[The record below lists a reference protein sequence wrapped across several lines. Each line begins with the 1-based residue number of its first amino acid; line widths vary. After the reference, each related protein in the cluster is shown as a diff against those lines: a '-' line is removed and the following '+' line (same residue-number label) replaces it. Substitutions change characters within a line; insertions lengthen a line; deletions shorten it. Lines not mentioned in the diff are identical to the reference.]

1 MPSATA
7 GSHLQGVTRADA
19 RPGRWPWWAV
29 VTLLGALLTGPLA
42 PPGSVGA
49 HASLVRSVPAHRAVL
64 GQMPDRV
71 NLWFNERLE
80 PAYSTVSV
88 WNEAGAQVDSRDGAV
103 GGDDPRRLSVTV
115 QTRAAGLY
123 TVKYRVLSVD
133 GHIVDSHFIFTVK
146 GQRP

>member
-1 MPSATA
+1 
-7 GSHLQGVTRADA
+7 
-19 RPGRWPWWAV
+19 
-29 VTLLGALLTGPLA
+29 
-42 PPGSVGA
+42 
-49 HASLVRSVPAHRAVL
+49 
-64 GQMPDRV
+64 MPDRV

-133 GHIVDSHFIFTVK
+133 GHIVDSRFTFTVK